1 MCNKNNELVK
11 VTATL
16 LYDEGEIISFWLFQ
30 ETLDDNEVEYFDT
43 LEKMLCAWIKYHF
56 NGVLTAVEVWDIN
69 VEQII

>member
-1 MCNKNNELVK
+1 MCNKNNKLIK

-16 LYDEGEIISFWLFQ
+16 LYDEGEIISFWLFK
-30 ETLDDNEVEYFDT
+30 ETLEDNEVEYFDS
-43 LEKMLCAWIKYHF
+43 LESMLCAWIKCHF